1 MYFLLILMMWKSF
14 LSNQC
19 PWFAISPTPI
29 SHFIFIITWFSLGN
43 EIWHPRCSDEAALE
57 AKQLKEVQV
66 SSAPEPPVRTAS
78 HNTEW
83 NARYQQNGLPDEK
96 PTRVMVCWT
105 VKFLK
110 VWYSRIFK
118 MRKLSWKGSNNV
130 DVRRVGF
137 FFHFVVVVIQT

>member
-1 MYFLLILMMWKSF
+1 MFNEPEERIINCYSVNTQVIFKKRDNRSLSDKHYVFLINSNDVKTFFVQSVSMICYITYTYITLYFYHNMV
-14 LSNQC
+14 
-19 PWFAISPTPI
+19 
-29 SHFIFIITWFSLGN
+29 SLGN

-96 PTRVMVCWT
+96 PTRVMVC
-105 VKFLK
+105 
-110 VWYSRIFK
+110 
-118 MRKLSWKGSNNV
+118 
-130 DVRRVGF
+130 
-137 FFHFVVVVIQT
+137 